1 MGLDF
6 DPAAWNA
13 PSDDLLSLL
22 RPVIADLAACRADV
36 FIDATLQPSWFG
48 WVAAAGAQAVSSC
61 CCTAVAKPDF
71 FISAI
76 LKGLGVAFR
85 NMENLHLDPD
95 THERDRYR
103 SFLKWLHVEPQP
115 VFPWPI
121 AGHFV
126 ERGRQM
132 LAEVGFQNR
141 EYLICFPGGSAGAPA
156 KRWPLK
162 DFGTVLERVSRR
174 IGIVLI
180 GETREHGQLQELGG
194 TLQNCGADVRVV
206 AGGRDDI
213 PLVGALLHG
222 ARAYLGN
229 DTGPLHLASAYGIP
243 GIAIYGG
250 GHWPSYAPWGEGSV
264 GFVNPLPCF
273 GCGWDC
279 LFDHGLCV
287 EAVPAE
293 TVADALDVILSEGGS
308 KPQVRALDNVSSAE
322 KSLIARVAPRYQAAQ
337 QDRAA
342 RWTCMIQQNAAL
354 EEADRMTSEALRE
367 AAIRE
372 EGERELTAAISH
384 RDDRIAE
391 LQRAADERLLA
402 LEQAEKTST
411 GIVAEAQ
418 RRAID
423 IERLTAWIQERD
435 ARIAELQRAADER
448 LLALE
453 AAEKTSTGMIAEAQ
467 RRTSEIERLTGWI
480 QERDD
485 RIAGLQ
491 RADDERLLAL
501 EAAEKASTGMI
512 AEAQRRTSE
521 IERLTAWIQER
532 DARIASL
539 GHTLQDLQG
548 QFDTLSREM
557 EVLRSQLHTA
567 EGQRLKLHQ
576 ALFAVERD
584 KLLYFLIHR
593 IKKLPVVTLDP
604 R

>member
-1 MGLDF
+1 MASALTPNTSNALAGRGTRILVLHTGGLGDLVLASELILSIKEFCPAAHVTLVCKSSICGVAELYPIPPDSVMGLDF

-435 ARIAELQRAADER
+435 ARIA
-448 LLALE
+448 
-453 AAEKTSTGMIAEAQ
+453 
-467 RRTSEIERLTGWI
+467 
-480 QERDD
+480 
-485 RIAGLQ
+485 
-491 RADDERLLAL
+491 
-501 EAAEKASTGMI
+501 
-512 AEAQRRTSE
+512 
-521 IERLTAWIQER
+521 
-532 DARIASL
+532 SL